1 MSTLRRI
8 KVLLASRKLFRNW
21 FLVGIRYYLTK
32 LGLIHSINIKVIC
45 KDGSRSIIS
54 MRAYGGLVNDY
65 YDGYITNYDCKE
77 GIATYM
83 NKAHVPIK
91 ELEKSS
97 DIGFAVENG
106 WAYDLANKYWTKSNV
121 RFRHMHWPIL
131 EVFDFGNYEGIDVNG
146 KVVIDVGA
154 FVGDTAIYFLLKG
167 AKKVIAIE
175 PLPANYEELLYNIHL
190 NNMEGRI
197 IPINAMVS
205 NRHMIVEVPTNVP
218 IDIRG
223 GSINEFKRHGAGDYV
238 NIESIT
244 LSDVINKFK
253 VNPANAVLKLDC
265 EGCEY
270 DIILNDYEHVKLFKE
285 VIFEYH
291 AYVTNRSVT
300 ELISAINKDFSCQLM
315 NKEFYKKYFNNYTK
329 DQLGL
334 MRCVRNR

>member
-1 MSTLRRI
+1 MSILRRI

-65 YDGYITNYDCKE
+65 YYGYLTNYDCKE

-106 WAYDLANKYWTKSNV
+106 WAYDLANKYWIKNNV
-121 RFRHMHWPIL
+121 RFRNMHWPII

-175 PLPANYEELLYNIHL
+175 PLPANYEELLDNIHL
-190 NNMEGRI
+190 NGMEERI
-197 IPINAMVS
+197 IPINAMVNS
-205 NRHMIVEVPTNVP
+205 EHMIVEIPRNVP
-218 IDIRG
+218 VSIRSSSIDMY
-223 GSINEFKRHGAGDYV
+223 KKHGISKLID
-238 NIESIT
+238 IESIT
-244 LSDVINKFK
+244 LSDLINEHAI
-253 VNPANAVLKLDC
+253 NGDNAVLKMDC

-300 ELISAINKDFSCQLM
+300 ELISAMNKDFSCQLM
-315 NKEFYKKYFNNYTK
+315 NEEFYKKIL
-329 DQLGL
+329 Q
-334 MRCVRNR
+334 